1 MFTGLVRD
9 LGRVV
14 GVQDHNGVRRFTVS
28 GKLAEA
34 DLTLGAS
41 VCHSGVCLTVVSSD
55 FSGDAPVWDV
65 EAVQE
70 TLKLTNLGQ
79 LKVGDAINLEPSLR
93 LGDELGGHLVFGHVD
108 GLGEIVRIEPEGDSR
123 RVYIKAPHDL
133 MALIA
138 YKGSVCVDGI
148 SLTVAGVSD
157 DDTFQLAIIPHTW
170 DVTSLGRCDIGD
182 KVNLE
187 VDMLARYVA
196 RQMDF
201 RKVTN

>member
-1 MFTGLVRD
+1 
-9 LGRVV
+9 
-14 GVQDHNGVRRFTVS
+14 
-28 GKLAEA
+28 
-34 DLTLGAS
+34 
-41 VCHSGVCLTVVSSD
+41 
-55 FSGDAPVWDV
+55 
-65 EAVQE
+65 
-70 TLKLTNLGQ
+70 
-79 LKVGDAINLEPSLR
+79 
-93 LGDELGGHLVFGHVD
+93 
-108 GLGEIVRIEPEGDSR
+108 
-123 RVYIKAPHDL
+123 